1 MNLVKT
7 DHEINLQIRNN
18 REPQLQD
25 VTGHFFWHFGQ
36 YPVCMREEANHT
48 EFKQVSSQK
57 IVLGFL
63 LMCNNLCTA
72 DYMNIE

>member
-48 EFKQVSSQK
+48 EFKTSFFPKNCV
-57 IVLGFL
+57 GFL
-63 LMCNNLCTA
+63 A
-72 DYMNIE
+72 YV

>member
-7 DHEINLQIRNN
+7 DHKINLQIRNN

-36 YPVCMREEANHT
+36 YPVCMKEEVNHT
-48 EFKQVSSQK
+48 ELK
-57 IVLGFL
+57 I
-63 LMCNNLCTA
+63 
-72 DYMNIE
+72 